1 MTVRK
6 HLPLI
11 GVLVV
16 FGLFALLLLM
26 PLGFAAK
33 AMGISARHSQGTIM
47 SGALRD
53 ASVGSVRIGDVNAR
67 LSILPLFAGKIG
79 FALQRGVAPYA
90 PGISGSVGKGF
101 GGIYADDLTATVDGK
116 GLMKGLDG
124 GQLHFETFS
133 FAFSGG
139 KCANASGVVRLSLDE
154 SALDAVVPGGMIGN
168 AECRKGDL
176 VLPLMSQS
184 TMERALVRIKADGSY
199 QLTLSIL
206 EPAPAMAAA
215 LGLSGF
221 QPVAG
226 GFRLVRSGRLN

>member
-6 HLPLI
+6 PLSLI
-11 GVLVV
+11 GALVL
-16 FGLFALLLLM
+16 FGLLALLLLM

-33 AMGISARHSQGTIM
+33 VMRVSARHSQGTIM

-53 ASVGSVRIGDVNAR
+53 ASMGIVRIGDVNAR
-67 LSILPLFAGKIG
+67 LTILPLFTGKIG
-79 FALQRGVAPYA
+79 FTLQRGVAPHT
-90 PGISGSVGKGF
+90 PGISGRLGTGF

-116 GLMKGLDG
+116 GLIKGLDG

-139 KCANASGVVRLSLDE
+139 KCADASGVVRLSLDD

-168 AECRKGDL
+168 AECRNGDL

-184 TMERALVRIKADGSY
+184 TMERALIRVKADGSY
-199 QLTLSIL
+199 QLTLSIS
-206 EPAPAMAAA
+206 EPVPAMAAA

-221 QPVAG
+221 QPIAG
-226 GFRLVRSGRLN
+226 GFRLVRSGHLN

>member
-1 MTVRK
+1 MTLRK
-6 HLPLI
+6 HLPII
-11 GVLVV
+11 GLLVL
-16 FGLFALLLLM
+16 FGLLALLLLM

-33 AMGISARHSQGTIM
+33 AVGVSARHSQGTIM

-53 ASVGSVRIGDVNAR
+53 ASLGSVRIGDVNAW
-67 LSILPLFAGKIG
+67 LTILPLFTGNVG
-79 FALQRGVAPYA
+79 FALQRGAAPQT

-101 GGIYADDLTATVDGK
+101 GGIYADDLTATIDAK
-116 GLMKGLDG
+116 GLIRGLDG
-124 GQLHFETFS
+124 GQLHFEKFS

-139 KCANASGVVRLSLDE
+139 KCADASGVVRLSLDE

-184 TMERALVRIKADGSY
+184 TMERAFVRLKADGSY
-199 QLTLSIL
+199 HLTLSVL
-206 EPAPAMAAA
+206 EPAPEIATG
-215 LGLSGF
+215 LNLSGF

-226 GFRLVRSGRLN
+226 GFRLVRSGSLK

>member
-11 GVLVV
+11 VGLVL
-16 FGLFALLLLM
+16 FGLLAMLLLM

-33 AMGISARHSQGTIM
+33 TMGVSARHSQGTIM

-53 ASVGSVRIGDVNAR
+53 ASVGSVRIGDVNAQ
-67 LSILPLFAGKIG
+67 LTILPMFTGKMG
-79 FALQRGVAPYA
+79 FALQRGVAPHT
-90 PGISGSVGKGF
+90 PGISGSVGKSF
-101 GGIYADDLTATVDGK
+101 SGIYADELTATVDGK
-116 GLMKGLDG
+116 GLIKGLDG
-124 GQLHFETFS
+124 GQLHFEKFS

-139 KCANASGVVRLSLDE
+139 KCADASGVVRLLLDE
-154 SALDAVVPGGMIGN
+154 SALDDVVPGGMIGN

-184 TMERALVRIKADGSY
+184 TMERALMRIKADGSY
-199 QLTLSIL
+199 QLTMSVL
-206 EPAPAMAAA
+206 EPVPAMAAA

-221 QPVAG
+221 QSIAG

>member
-1 MTVRK
+1 MTIRK

-11 GVLVV
+11 AVLILFGVL
-16 FGLFALLLLM
+16 ASMLLM

-33 AMGISARHSQGTIM
+33 AMGVTARHSQGTIM

-53 ASVGSVRIGDVNAR
+53 ASMGSVRIGDVNAR
-67 LSILPLFAGKIG
+67 LTILPLFTGKIG
-79 FALQRGVAPYA
+79 FALQRGVAPHA
-90 PGISGSVGKGF
+90 PGISGSLGKGF
-101 GGIYADDLTATVDGK
+101 GGIYADAVTATVDGK
-116 GLMKGLDG
+116 GLIKGLDG

-139 KCANASGVVRLSLDE
+139 KCADASGVVRLSLDE
-154 SALDAVVPGGMIGN
+154 SALDTVVPGGMIGN
-168 AECRKGDL
+168 AECRNGDL

-184 TMERALVRIKADGSY
+184 TMERAFVRIKTDGSY
-199 QLTLSIL
+199 QLTLSVL
-206 EPAPAMAAA
+206 EPAPVMAAA

-226 GFRLVRSGRLN
+226 GFRLVRSGSLN

>member
-6 HLPLI
+6 PLSLI
-11 GVLVV
+11 GALVL
-16 FGLFALLLLM
+16 FGLLALLLLM

-33 AMGISARHSQGTIM
+33 AMGVSARHSQGTIM
-47 SGALRD
+47 SGALGD
-53 ASVGSVRIGDVNAR
+53 ASMGSVRIGDVNAR
-67 LSILPLFAGKIG
+67 LTILPLFTGKIG
-79 FALQRGVAPYA
+79 FTLQRGVAPHT
-90 PGISGSVGKGF
+90 PGISGRLGTGF

-116 GLMKGLDG
+116 GLIKGLDG

-139 KCANASGVVRLSLDE
+139 KCADASGVVRLSLDD

-168 AECRKGDL
+168 AECRNGDL

-184 TMERALVRIKADGSY
+184 TMERALIRIKADGSY
-199 QLTLSIL
+199 ELTLSIS
-206 EPAPAMAAA
+206 EPVPAMAAA

-221 QPVAG
+221 QPIAG
-226 GFRLVRSGRLN
+226 GFRLVRSGHLN